1 MAAKLHVLLMSIY
14 NGRSYG
20 KLVNFWWAVESPI
33 SLLTPYI
40 KMILGFSRIKH
51 FETIIMW

>member
-1 MAAKLHVLLMSIY
+1 MTAKLHVLLMY